1 MIINCI
7 IVDDEQPAREIIE
20 GFVAKIHYLKL
31 NGSFKNPLDAITY
44 MQQNQVDLI
53 FLDVQM
59 PDLTGIELFRS
70 TTYKPQVVFTTA
82 YSEYAL
88 EGFELNATDYLLKPF
103 TFDRFLTAINKVAER
118 AKPRALQQQTDSPKE
133 YITIH
138 ADHKIFKIMLNDILY
153 IEGLKE
159 YVSYYTRDKQRI
171 IALQSLKS
179 LETSLPKNQFLRVH
193 RSYIVPL
200 NKIESLEGNQLRI
213 GQKLIPV
220 GRSYKEVVF
229 KTVFNS

>member
-1 MIINCI
+1 MIVNCI
-7 IVDDEQPAREIIE
+7 IIDDEQPAREIIE

-31 NGSFKNPLDAITY
+31 NGSFKNPLDAIAY

-59 PDLTGIELFRS
+59 PDLTGIELLRCI
-70 TTYKPQVVFTTA
+70 TYKPQVVFTTA

-103 TFDRFLTAINKVAER
+103 AFDRFLTAINKVAER
-118 AKPRALQQQTDSPKE
+118 AKPRAPQQQTDSPKE

-159 YVSYYTRDKQRI
+159 YVSYYTRDRQRI

-179 LETSLPKNQFLRVH
+179 LETACKHAEQVLHHSNVFFFFFWSLSLLKTSAARQKSGRLRLQTSETS
-193 RSYIVPL
+193 R
-200 NKIESLEGNQLRI
+200 RM
-213 GQKLIPV
+213 
-220 GRSYKEVVF
+220 
-229 KTVFNS
+229 